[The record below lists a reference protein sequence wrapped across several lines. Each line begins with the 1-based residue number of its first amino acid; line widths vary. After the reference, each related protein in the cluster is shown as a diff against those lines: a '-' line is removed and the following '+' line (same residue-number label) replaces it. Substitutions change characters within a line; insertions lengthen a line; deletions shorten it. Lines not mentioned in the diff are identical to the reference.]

1 MDTKENDMSTA
12 PVAVVTGGASG
23 IGEAA
28 ARRFVE
34 AGWSVVIGD
43 ISETRG
49 AAVANELGQA
59 ARFLRLDVSSEDD
72 VRRFRD
78 DVYALHGDVDAVVN
92 SAGLLQNPV
101 RIADL
106 DMAEYDH
113 IHAVNVRGTLLV
125 NRCFSAPMARRGKGT
140 IINLCSLTSFR
151 PSGQVA
157 YAMGKASLRMLTELM
172 AAELGPKG
180 IRVNAVAPGYTMT
193 PAMKARIKKGERDP
207 RLVIEKSALRRFVE
221 PSEVG
226 NAILFLCSDAASA
239 ITGVTLPI
247 DAGWLASSAY
257 TAYASQPQPEDQ
269 A

>member
-1 MDTKENDMSTA
+1 MSREQ
-12 PVAVVTGGASG
+12 VAVVTGGASG

-28 ARRFVE
+28 ARRFME

-43 ISETRG
+43 VNETRG
-49 AAVANELGQA
+49 IAVANELGTA
-59 ARFLRLDVSSEDD
+59 VKFLRLDVASEID
-72 VRRFRD
+72 VMRFSD
-78 DVYALHGDVDAVVN
+78 DVYSLHQHVDAVVN

-101 RIADL
+101 RIAEL
-106 DMAEYDH
+106 DMTEFDH

-125 NRCFSAPMARRGKGT
+125 NRRFSTRMARRGSGV
-140 IINLCSLTSFR
+140 IVNLCSLTSFR

-157 YAMGKASLRMLTELM
+157 YAMGKASLKMLTELM

-193 PAMKARIKKGERDP
+193 PAMKARIDKGERDP
-207 RLVIEKSALRRFVE
+207 KLVIEKSALRRFVE
-221 PSEVG
+221 PHEVG
-226 NAILFLCSDAASA
+226 DAILFLCSDAASA

-257 TAYASQPQPEDQ
+257 TAYASQPR
-269 A
+269 

>member
-1 MDTKENDMSTA
+1 MSEKQ
-12 PVAVVTGGASG
+12 VAVVTGGASG

-43 ISETRG
+43 INETRG
-49 AAVANELGQA
+49 MAIAQELGKA
-59 ARFLRLDVSSEDD
+59 AQFLRLDVASEDD
-72 VRRFRD
+72 VKLFCD
-78 DVYALHGDVDAVVN
+78 KVYALHQDVDAVVN

-101 RIADL
+101 RIAEL
-106 DMAEYDH
+106 DMAEFDR

-125 NRCFSAPMARRGKGT
+125 NRCFSTRMAKRGKGA

-157 YAMGKASLRMLTELM
+157 YTMGKASLKMLTELM

-193 PAMKARIKKGERDP
+193 PAMKARIDKGERDP
-207 RLVIEKSALRRFVE
+207 KIVIDKSALRRFVE
-221 PSEVG
+221 PREVG
-226 NAILFLCSDAASA
+226 DAILFLCSDAASA

-247 DAGWLASSAY
+247 DAGWLATSAY
-257 TAYASQPQPEDQ
+257 AAYAAQPR
-269 A
+269 

>member
-1 MDTKENDMSTA
+1 MSEKQI
-12 PVAVVTGGASG
+12 AVVTGGASG

-43 ISETRG
+43 INEARG
-49 AAVANELGQA
+49 MAIAQELGKA
-59 ARFLRLDVSSEDD
+59 AKFLRLDVASEDD
-72 VRRFRD
+72 VKLFCD
-78 DVYALHGDVDAVVN
+78 EVYALHQDVDAVVN

-101 RIADL
+101 RIAEL
-106 DMAEYDH
+106 DMAEFDR

-125 NRCFSAPMARRGKGT
+125 NRCFSTRMAKRGNGA

-157 YAMGKASLRMLTELM
+157 YAMGKASLKMLTELM

-193 PAMKARIKKGERDP
+193 PAMKTRIDKGERDP
-207 RLVIEKSALRRFVE
+207 KLVIEKSALRRFVE
-221 PSEVG
+221 PREVG
-226 NAILFLCSDAASA
+226 DAILFLCSDAASA

-247 DAGWLASSAY
+247 DAGWLATSAY
-257 TAYASQPQPEDQ
+257 AAYAAQPRWLDQ